1 MILIIFKR
9 RFGKCNSF
17 FDFCAP
23 MGAAGSPMCS
33 LASLG
38 VDEIR

>member
-1 MILIIFKR
+1 MILILYKR
-9 RFGKCNSF
+9 RFGKFNSF
-17 FDFCAP
+17 LDFCAP
-23 MGAAGSPMCS
+23 MEAAGSPMCS